1 MDEDCKRVE
10 SLLTSCNECESTS
23 SRSSSLSS
31 QMKSDSAM
39 LSSVVRSMVV
49 SCGELD
55 DGVELNGLAERVCDV
70 DEAEDGTT
78 LGTISCS
85 GQDGTAGRFLW
96 RGGASRAVGAGSV
109 VGPSRGPPG
118 WAAAARLL
126 EFFLN
131 FHPTLAACDLMA
143 RVDVGCGDSPN
154 VMKLSIPCRGC
165 PWARCWDM
173 TLPDDTKTN

>member
-1 MDEDCKRVE
+1 MVERCGRVG
-10 SLLTSCNECESTS
+10 SVVANCNAWGVISFN
-23 SRSSSLSS
+23 SSSSSS
-31 QMKSDSAM
+31 QMKPNSAASV
-39 LSSVVRSMVV
+39 SSVVVFMAV
-49 SCGELD
+49 SCGEVD
-55 DGVELNGLAERVCDV
+55 DGVELDELVEIVREV
-70 DEAEDGTT
+70 DEVKDGTT

-96 RGGASRAVGAGSV
+96 RDGESRAVGAGSV

-131 FHPTLAACDLMA
+131 FHPALAACDLMA
-143 RVDVGCGDSPN
+143 RVDVGCGVSPN

-173 TLPDDTKTN
+173 TPL

>member
-1 MDEDCKRVE
+1 MDERCGRVGSVVLDC
-10 SLLTSCNECESTS
+10 NACEEIS
-23 SRSSSLSS
+23 SNSSSSSS
-31 QMKSDSAM
+31 QTKPDSADPVF
-39 LSSVVRSMVV
+39 SVVVSMAV
-49 SCGELD
+49 SCGESD
-55 DGVELNGLAERVCDV
+55 DGVETDESVERVCEV
-70 DEAEDGTT
+70 DEAKDGTT
-78 LGTISCS
+78 LGTISFS

-96 RGGASRAVGAGSV
+96 RGGASRAGGAGSV

-131 FHPTLAACDLMA
+131 FHPALAACDLMA

-173 TLPDDTKTN
+173 TPQ